1 MRGKGQI
8 KWQTMDHRPLNGQIM
23 TRFPKMDGS
32 LLGYYEKIARLGHK
46 KLPTFQKLATFC
58 VGFVEQR

>member
-1 MRGKGQI
+1 
-8 KWQTMDHRPLNGQIM
+8 MDHRPLNGQIM

-32 LLGYYEKIARLGHK
+32 LLGYYEKKSPFRAQK
-46 KLPTFQKLATFC
+46 VAKFQKLATFC